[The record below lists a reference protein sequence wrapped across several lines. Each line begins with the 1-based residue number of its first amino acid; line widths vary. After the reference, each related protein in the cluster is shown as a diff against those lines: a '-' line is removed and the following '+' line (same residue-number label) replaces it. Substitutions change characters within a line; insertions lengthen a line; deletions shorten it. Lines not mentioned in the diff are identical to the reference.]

1 MSHSHLVLVNPG
13 QAGREINWALD
24 KAFWAQPEGGCSAV
38 RRRRAAPND
47 E

>member
-24 KAFWAQPEGGCSAV
+24 KAFWAQPEGVLLGGTTPES
-38 RRRRAAPND
+38 RAQ
-47 E
+47 